1 MRAEARQDR
10 SKDFFERRSLPIPWV
25 LRWTRSFWGPLDVFM
40 DMDDIELDLASDQTF
55 GLDSFCWISPL
66 FFKFRR
72 VAVVETGVAADSE
85 VVNSNPLADH
95 SFPQPTIWLF
105 GAVYPIS
112 GQSQI
117 RVFRSLIFY
126 TWINLNPKF
135 HDLDGVR
142 LGQRCPHLASQRPE
156 PLLGTQSQGPIGT
169 MDMASLVEP
178 LNPGV
183 MRRCWVSSW
192 DPHWPWQRQQRWI

>member
-1 MRAEARQDR
+1 M
-10 SKDFFERRSLPIPWV
+10 
-25 LRWTRSFWGPLDVFM
+25 FM

-126 TWINLNPKF
+126 T
-135 HDLDGVR
+135 
-142 LGQRCPHLASQRPE
+142 
-156 PLLGTQSQGPIGT
+156 
-169 MDMASLVEP
+169 
-178 LNPGV
+178 
-183 MRRCWVSSW
+183 
-192 DPHWPWQRQQRWI
+192 

>member
-1 MRAEARQDR
+1 M
-10 SKDFFERRSLPIPWV
+10 SSSLDQVI
-25 LRWTRSFWGPLDVFM
+25 LRTTRCVYGYGWYRTWSSVWSDLWIGQFL
-40 DMDDIELDLASDQTF
+40 LDLTVVFQVSTR
-55 GLDSFCWISPL
+55 GRCRNWG
-66 FFKFRR
+66 
-72 VAVVETGVAADSE
+72 AVVETGVAADSE

-95 SFPQPTIWLF
+95 SFPQPTIWFF